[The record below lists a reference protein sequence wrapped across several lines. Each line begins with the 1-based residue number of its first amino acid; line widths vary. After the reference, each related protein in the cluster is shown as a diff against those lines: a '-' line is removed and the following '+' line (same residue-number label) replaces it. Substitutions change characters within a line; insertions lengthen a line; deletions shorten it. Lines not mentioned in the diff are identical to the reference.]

1 MSTEDFGLEDPSPA
15 KFNLEEFLNRYKLVL
30 SIFLGGLILIGIG
43 IFYWKN
49 GNSFSSS
56 KVEILENANQLP
68 NTKTKLVVEIAG
80 AVEKPGVY
88 TFDQGARVDEVLIAS
103 GGLTAQAN
111 REWFEKTI
119 NRAAKLIDGQKIYIP
134 KIDEQTNVLS
144 ASSGGGDQTVSS
156 GDTAENQNLVNINE
170 ASTSDLDKLPGIGPV
185 YAQSII
191 DHRPYS
197 TVEELLTKGALKK
210 NVYEK
215 VKDKVVTY

>member
-1 MSTEDFGLEDPSPA
+1 MSTDDFGLEDPPPA
-15 KFNLEEFLNRYKLVL
+15 KFNLEVFLNRYKLVL
-30 SIFLGGLILIGIG
+30 SIFLGGLILIGVG
-43 IFYWKN
+43 VFFWKN
-49 GNSFSSS
+49 GNSFTSS
-56 KVEILENANQLP
+56 KVEILESNLQTTQAARI
-68 NTKTKLVVEIAG
+68 VVEIAG
-80 AVEKPGVY
+80 AIEKPGVY

-170 ASTSDLDKLPGIGPV
+170 ASASELDKLPGIGPV

>member
-68 NTKTKLVVEIAG
+68 NTKTKLVVEI
-80 AVEKPGVY
+80 
-88 TFDQGARVDEVLIAS
+88 S

-170 ASTSDLDKLPGIGPV
+170 ASASELDKLPGIGPV

>member
-1 MSTEDFGLEDPSPA
+1 MESNDYELEDPVTS
-15 KFNLEEFLNRYKLVL
+15 KFNPEEFLSRYKLVL
-30 SIFLGGLILIGIG
+30 SIFLGGLILIGVG
-43 IFYWKN
+43 LFYWKN

-56 KVEILENANQLP
+56 KVEVLKSDLQTSQAE
-68 NTKTKLVVEIAG
+68 KVVVEIAG
-80 AVEKPGVY
+80 AIEKPGVY

-111 REWFEKTI
+111 REWFEKSV
-119 NRAAKLIDGQKIYIP
+119 NRAAKLVDGQKIYIP